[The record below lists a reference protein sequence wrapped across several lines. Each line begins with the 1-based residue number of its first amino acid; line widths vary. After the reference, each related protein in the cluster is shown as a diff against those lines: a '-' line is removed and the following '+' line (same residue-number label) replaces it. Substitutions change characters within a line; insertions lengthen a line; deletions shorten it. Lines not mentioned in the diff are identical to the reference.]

1 MDYILYFAAIGIV
14 LWAQFKVKNAYKH
27 YATVQTENHINGA
40 TVARKILESKGLSH
54 VAVQVSQNGVLSDH
68 FDPKSNTVN
77 LSPKVYND
85 STIASVAVAAHEVG
99 HAIQY
104 AEKYNAIAIR
114 NTLLPVAIISGHL
127 GWIVAIIGLMASID
141 PVFWLG
147 IAMLGVIAAFQLVT
161 LPIEFDASKRALAIL
176 GDGGYISSDE
186 VVDAKA
192 MLSAAAFTYVAAL
205 VATLMQIMRL
215 VMLAN
220 RRRN

>member
-1 MDYILYFAAIGIV
+1 MDYILYFAAIGVV
-14 LWAQFKVKNAYKH
+14 LWAQYKVKNAYKH

-40 TVARKILESKGLSH
+40 TVARRILESKGLSH